1 MIKIKSLLTTA
12 ALAAVLSGCNS
23 VVGESVVGEAL
34 KAERDGRI
42 INNEMMAATYPSSFR
57 RGQPPYLERDFEA
70 GADFIC
76 DEIRLKRGRDLCA
89 EKDINWR

>member
-1 MIKIKSLLTTA
+1 VIKIKSLLTTA

-23 VVGESVVGEAL
+23 VVGEAL
-34 KAERDGRI
+34 KAERDGRV

-70 GADFIC
+70 GAAFIC
-76 DEIRLKRGRDLCA
+76 EEIRLKRGRDLCA